1 MPSRV
6 SYFTTQ
12 KVSKRN
18 FTFLKQLK
26 VILLCPRTS
35 WYVLCSSESCD
46 SSLTAEP
53 HPVSSRTER
62 FCRSWPGSH
71 TCSSPELQ
79 HRLRHSDLIHH
90 VFLFSTCRYNLPA
103 PAPPTT
109 GPPGLDSTLDPLC
122 PAHISFCWL
131 LCEPGTNTSW
141 ARELPPPSTGA
152 GEPVLV
158 SAISP
163 TTVTDKSSVPGPE
176 IQIQVLESD

>member
-53 HPVSSRTER
+53 HPVSSLTER

-79 HRLRHSDLIHH
+79 RRLRHSGLIHH
-90 VFLFSTCRYNLPA
+90 VFLFSTCVLLPDSLCFLSSS
-103 PAPPTT
+103 PVPVQPP
-109 GPPGLDSTLDPLC
+109 SSSSSNHR
-122 PAHISFCWL
+122 ASFCWL

>member
-79 HRLRHSDLIHH
+79 RRLRHSGLIHH

-109 GPPGLDSTLDPLC
+109 GPAS
-122 PAHISFCWL
+122 
-131 LCEPGTNTSW
+131 
-141 ARELPPPSTGA
+141 A
-152 GEPVLV
+152 G
-158 SAISP
+158 
-163 TTVTDKSSVPGPE
+163 SSVSPVPTPAEPE
-176 IQIQVLESD
+176 SYLHLLLEQVNLSWCRPSVQLQSQTNRQFQVQRSKYRYWNLIRRGN

>member
-109 GPPGLDSTLDPLC
+109 GPAS
-122 PAHISFCWL
+122 
-131 LCEPGTNTSW
+131 
-141 ARELPPPSTGA
+141 A
-152 GEPVLV
+152 G
-158 SAISP
+158 
-163 TTVTDKSSVPGPE
+163 SSVSPVPTPAEPE
-176 IQIQVLESD
+176 SYLHLLLELVNLSWCSPSVQLQSQTNRQFQVQRSKYRYWNLIRRGN